1 MALEKYLNDKRYCD
15 DSRHKMILKNV
26 LMETRNF
33 DNRVKEFIKHII
45 MSKENPM
52 NVKIFSYRVEFQA
65 RGEAH
70 IQGVICV
77 DFEQKC
83 PRNLDN
89 KLLQS
94 VFQTFKDDENLDEKE
109 EQEVIKYIDT
119 FVTCTLDKDEAKKLL
134 IRECRDEDA
143 IAAKA
148 VEIAATVNKHR
159 HNKSCRK
166 YNKESRKVLQSRII
180 KI

>member
-1 MALEKYLNDKRYCD
+1 
-15 DSRHKMILKNV
+15 
-26 LMETRNF
+26 
-33 DNRVKEFIKHII
+33 
-45 MSKENPM
+45 M

-65 RGEAH
+65 RGAAH
-70 IQGVICV
+70 IHGVIWV

-94 VFQTFKDDENLDEKE
+94 VFQKFKDDENLDEKE
-109 EQEVIKYIDT
+109 EQEVVKYIDT

-134 IRECRDEDA
+134 IRECGDKDA

-148 VEIAATVNKHR
+148 VEIAGTVNKHR

-166 YNKESRKVLQSRII
+166 YNTKCRFNYPKFPSVRTLLTKNPEIFYKEELSKFYTIEEAVSWLNKKMSTN
-180 KI
+180 KKFLTKLKKF